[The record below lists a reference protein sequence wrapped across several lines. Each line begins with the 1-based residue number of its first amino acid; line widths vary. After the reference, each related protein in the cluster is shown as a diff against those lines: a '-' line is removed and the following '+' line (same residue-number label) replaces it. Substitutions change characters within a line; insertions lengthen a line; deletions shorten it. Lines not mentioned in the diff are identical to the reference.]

1 MANSDKM
8 NSVDLMV
15 PLIPHSPGQ
24 AQGHTALLPRAPAF
38 PLGKPSIP
46 RGSFGHV
53 LRAEQKSDQ
62 LEFWTPRFIYFFFQ
76 LASLINSP

>member
-62 LEFWTPRFIYFFFQ
+62 LEF
-76 LASLINSP
+76 

>member
-24 AQGHTALLPRAPAF
+24 AQGHTALLPGAPAF

-53 LRAEQKSDQ
+53 LRAGQKSDQ
-62 LEFWTPRFIYFFFQ
+62 LEF
-76 LASLINSP
+76 